1 MKSWIVCWIPRDS
14 QRAVSN
20 INGGVILTSDHIRQ
34 RLAGTALP
42 SSPVDIVMPP
52 GSSRWPEPMRE
63 QLSGTLKPAGVLVPI
78 IERASELTVLLTQRS
93 AELKHH
99 AGQVSFPGGRMEEHD
114 ADVEATALRETHEE
128 VGIPSKHV
136 SVIGYLSTM
145 PTITGYAVTPVV
157 GMVSASAELKI
168 DKTEVEYTFE
178 VPLPFLLDAAND
190 VRTEWS
196 TGDRKVPIIEFHW
209 EGERIWGATA
219 FMILSLR
226 KKLLKQ

>member
-1 MKSWIVCWIPRDS
+1 M
-14 QRAVSN
+14 
-20 INGGVILTSDHIRQ
+20 ILTSEHIRR
-34 RLAGTALP
+34 RLTGTQLP
-42 SSPVDIVMPP
+42 SSPADIIMPP

-128 VGIPSKHV
+128 VGIASHHV
-136 SVIGYLSTM
+136 SVIGYLNTM

-157 GMVSASAELKI
+157 GMVSANAELNI
-168 DKTEVEYTFE
+168 DKTEVEYAFE
-178 VPLPFLLDAAND
+178 VPLSFFLDSSND
-190 VRTEWS
+190 VRTEWAAE
-196 TGDRKVPIIEFHW
+196 DRIVPMVEFHW

-226 KKLLKQ
+226 KRLLKQ